1 MRAWVQCSRQRSGA
15 GLRVHPNWPWPVH
28 GDAGECEKD
37 HAWSKS
43 ISSFI
48 SILLHFFCRVPGS
61 ATIVHVI
68 DFCSLMRVELQGMYT
83 CTYTHICNNALPWR
97 GSCTLW
103 SQVCISVS
111 FLNFLTP
118 KPTARHFEW
127 HAWDERYII
136 YLGILYSIGPFPA
149 HGTDVDDVLYLFVQ
163 KQNNISPFPLH
174 RCLLVC
180 LSCACACVC
189 VRACACACCW
199 RRSKMK
205 TSPTLC
211 TWRCSTVTLGGACW

>member
-1 MRAWVQCSRQRSGA
+1 MEMLVSVKRIMRGARAYLASSRSCYTSSA
-15 GLRVHPNWPWPVH
+15 ACLVVPPLFMWSIFVHLWGSN
-28 GDAGECEKD
+28 
-37 HAWSKS
+37 SKVCTRAHTR
-43 ISSFI
+43 IY
-48 SILLHFFCRVPGS
+48 
-61 ATIVHVI
+61 VI
-68 DFCSLMRVELQGMYT
+68 
-83 CTYTHICNNALPWR
+83 ALPWR